1 MPSTSKKQHNL
12 MAAVAHNPEFAK
24 KVGVPQSVG
33 KDFNAADK
41 GKKFGRGGM
50 SDATVQSI
58 NKPKTNHGA
67 EALFKK
73 GGTSMATKKMDP
85 RVAALMAARMSKVGA
100 AAPSAGPVAAPPMP
114 MSPAG
119 AGGPPGMK
127 RGGKSKETPMKKMAK
142 GGMSETLGP
151 KNMGSDVEK
160 GSNKNSK
167 FGEHG
172 IQKKGHTKGTQV
184 TMSGNKGMKR
194 GGKA

>member
-1 MPSTSKKQHNL
+1 MMPSTSKKQHNL

-67 EALFKK
+67 EALFKR
-73 GGTSMATKKMDP
+73 GGTMAT
-85 RVAALMAARMSKVGA
+85 
-100 AAPSAGPVAAPPMP
+100 
-114 MSPAG
+114 
-119 AGGPPGMK
+119 
-127 RGGKSKETPMKKMAK
+127 KKMAK
-142 GGMSETLGP
+142 GGMTETMGP

-160 GSNKNSK
+160 GSNKKSSH
-167 FGEHG
+167 GEHA
-172 IQKKGHTKGTQV
+172 IQKKGHTRAKQV
-184 TMSGNKGMKR
+184 VMAGGKGMKR

>member
-67 EALFKK
+67 EALFSK
-73 GGTSMATKKMDP
+73 GGSMATKKMNPFAKFEKSGKD
-85 RVAALMAARMSKVGA
+85 VEKK
-100 AAPSAGPVAAPPMP
+100 
-114 MSPAG
+114 
-119 AGGPPGMK
+119 GMK
-127 RGGKSKETPMKKMAK
+127 EGSKADMALDKKQMMGMKKGGMKKMAA
-142 GGMSETLGP
+142 GGMTESMGP
-151 KNMGSDVEK
+151 RSMSSDVEK

-194 GGKA
+194 GGKIC